1 MNPAKAPT
9 TVEVLAEDETKHADG
24 SQPAK
29 DAYANPARLP
39 IAVNINVIFMIKYNY
54 NL

>member
-9 TVEVLAEDETKHADG
+9 TVDVLAEDETKHAEG

-29 DAYANPARLP
+29 DAYANPAKLH
-39 IAVNINVIFMIKYNY
+39 IAVNIIVIFMIKYNH
-54 NL
+54 N

>member
-9 TVEVLAEDETKHADG
+9 TVDVLAEDETKHAEG

-29 DAYANPARLP
+29 DAYANPAKLP
-39 IAVNINVIFMIKYNY
+39 IAVNINVIFICEYN
-54 NL
+54 